1 MHKRRWMW
9 LLIIA
14 VFIVIVVLFAIRTE
28 RPHFCQL
35 LPPRHEWYQEELP
48 SAEGVFLRTDR
59 SIYDEESWG
68 KMVGMLINLS
78 PDTLTIED
86 SSIYV
91 YQLRNLG
98 LGPPKGTEGTTLRGY
113 MGVVAESL
121 DSNVTSGS
129 AQSIEMIWY
138 QTLVDTFDLKWLV
151 LGLTYF
157 EDEREY
163 VIYSNRIGYVDSTLT
178 PSQSEPPNTLRVGID
193 LDAPYLLSFTNDAN
207 EIIWFNP
214 ICSDFPISSSYFR
227 LGVTTLERYSG
238 YGTWEVIRP
247 DRQRCT
253 EIISPIRIDPCRR
266 VSVALSDGYPS
277 WEELS
282 PGTYRWN
289 VVYYA
294 EANSTFLDHALSGY
308 YERHLFTKTFQR

>member
-1 MHKRRWMW
+1 MW
-9 LLIIA
+9 LLVILVFIA
-14 VFIVIVVLFAIRTE
+14 VAAFFAVRTE
-28 RPHFCQL
+28 KIHFCQL
-35 LPPRHEWYQEELP
+35 LPPRHEWYQEELA

-59 SIYDEESWG
+59 IIYDEESWG

-78 PDTLTIED
+78 PDTLTIKDNLPHE
-86 SSIYV
+86 
-91 YQLRNLG
+91 YQLRELG
-98 LGPPKGTEGTTLRGY
+98 LGPPRGTELTLQGCFVDSIK
-113 MGVVAESL
+113 GSL
-121 DSNVTSGS
+121 SSG
-129 AQSIEMIWY
+129 AARSIKMDCY
-138 QTLVDTFDLKWLV
+138 QTFMRPFELEWGM

-157 EDEREY
+157 VDGREY
-163 VIYSNRIGYVDSTLT
+163 VAYSNRIGYVDSTLA

-193 LDAPYLLSFTNDAN
+193 LDTPYLLSFINDAN

-238 YGTWEVIRP
+238 HGSWEVIRP
-247 DRQRCT
+247 DRQQCT
-253 EIISPIRIDPCRR
+253 EIISPIRINPCRR
-266 VSVALSDGYPS
+266 VPVALSDGYPS

-294 EANSTFLDHALSGY
+294 EANTTFLDSALSGY

>member
-9 LLIIA
+9 LPLTA
-14 VFIVIVVLFAIRTE
+14 AFIVIMVLFAIRTE
-28 RPHFCQL
+28 RIHFCQL
-35 LPPRHEWYQEELP
+35 FPPRHEWYQEELA
-48 SAEGVFLRTDR
+48 SAEGIFLRTDR
-59 SIYDEESWG
+59 IIYDEESWG
-68 KMVGMLINLS
+68 KMAGMLINLS

-86 SSIYV
+86 NFPHI
-91 YQLRNLG
+91 YQLRELG
-98 LGPPKGTEGTTLRGY
+98 LGPPRGTEHTILGFFIEGIKGDLNP
-113 MGVVAESL
+113 GVMW
-121 DSNVTSGS
+121 
-129 AQSIEMIWY
+129 SIKMHYFQVLMQPSELEWGM
-138 QTLVDTFDLKWLV
+138 

-157 EDEREY
+157 VDGREY
-163 VIYSNRIGYVDSTLT
+163 VVYSNRIGYVDSTLA
-178 PSQSEPPNTLRVGID
+178 PSQSELPNTLRVGID
-193 LDAPYLLSFTNDAN
+193 LDTPYLLSFTNDAN

-214 ICSDFPISSSYFR
+214 ICSDYPISSSYFR

-253 EIISPIRIDPCRR
+253 EIISPIRINPCRR
-266 VSVALSDGYPS
+266 VSVSLSDGYPS

-294 EANSTFLDHALSGY
+294 EGNTTFLDHALSGY